1 MLARAL
7 ALALLWTAVAAAEVA
22 VPPLSARVTDL
33 TGTLDA
39 GQRAALEARLEA
51 FERAKG
57 SQVVVLILPTTQ
69 PETIE
74 QYGIRV
80 AEAWKIGRGGN
91 IDDGVILLVAKDD
104 RKLRLEIGYGLEG
117 AVPDAVSKRIIDEV
131 IVPAFR
137 AGDFYSGISEGVE
150 RIIGVIEGEPL
161 PPPRAGEGEPPPR
174 PGSGGGGGASL
185 PPDVLLWLMFV
196 APLAAG
202 GLVRLGLNRLSGATT
217 AGALAGGLGWWVTG
231 ISSVALPL
239 AVFFFLFI
247 LFAGAGHG
255 RRGGW
260 SSGGWGGGGFGGAGG
275 FGGGRGG
282 FSGGGGGF
290 GGGGASGRW

>member
-57 SQVVVLILPTTQ
+57 SQVAVLIVPTTQ

-80 AEAWKIGRGGN
+80 AEAWKIGRGGT

-104 RKLRLEIGYGLEG
+104 RALRIEVGYGLEG
-117 AVPDAVSKRIIDEV
+117 ALPDAIAKRIIEEV
-131 IVPAFR
+131 IVPALSRGRLLRRHLRRRR
-137 AGDFYSGISEGVE
+137 AD
-150 RIIGVIEGEPL
+150 
-161 PPPRAGEGEPPPR
+161 
-174 PGSGGGGGASL
+174 
-185 PPDVLLWLMFV
+185 
-196 APLAAG
+196 
-202 GLVRLGLNRLSGATT
+202 
-217 AGALAGGLGWWVTG
+217 
-231 ISSVALPL
+231 
-239 AVFFFLFI
+239 
-247 LFAGAGHG
+247 H
-255 RRGGW
+255 RRD
-260 SSGGWGGGGFGGAGG
+260 
-275 FGGGRGG
+275 RG
-282 FSGGGGGF
+282 
-290 GGGGASGRW
+290 